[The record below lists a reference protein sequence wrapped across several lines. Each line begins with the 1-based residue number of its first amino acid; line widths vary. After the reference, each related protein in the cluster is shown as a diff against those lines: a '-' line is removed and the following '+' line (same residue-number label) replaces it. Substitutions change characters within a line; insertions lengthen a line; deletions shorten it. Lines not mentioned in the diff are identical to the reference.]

1 MKRNHYFPAALLAV
15 TLFAGCAST
24 PQSALLDEAR
34 SSYARAQADPQVTSQ
49 AALELKDA
57 GDTLNRAVAAQTN
70 KEDRAKI
77 DQLAY
82 LAKQK
87 IAVAEETARRK
98 AAEQGLANASVERER
113 IRLIARTAEADQAKQ
128 QALAAEAANRQKTAE
143 LSAAEEANR
152 QKTAELAAANAAA
165 ERDKERLAQLE
176 NQLTELNAK
185 KTDRGMVIT
194 LGDVLFDTGRAEL
207 KPGGMSN
214 VQKLAVFL
222 RQYPQRR
229 VMIEGFTDNVGSD
242 SLNQQLSERRAESV
256 RTALLNMGIGSD
268 RISTRG
274 YGKAYPV
281 AGNDSAGS
289 RQLNRRVEIVL
300 SDDSGNIVPR

>member
-1 MKRNHYFPAALLAV
+1 MKRNRYLPAALLAFS
-15 TLFAGCAST
+15 LFAGCVTAPPS
-24 PQSALLDEAR
+24 PLLDEAR

-49 AALELKDA
+49 AALELKEA
-57 GDTLNRAVAAQTN
+57 GDTLSRAIIAQTN

-82 LAKQK
+82 LAKQQVA
-87 IAVAEETARRK
+87 IAEETARRK
-98 AAEQGLANASVERER
+98 AAEQALANAGAERGR
-113 IRLIARTAEADQAKQ
+113 IRLAARTAEADQAKQ
-128 QALAAEAANRQKTAE
+128 EARTAEAASRQKSAE

-152 QKTAELAAANAAA
+152 QKSAELATATAAT
-165 ERDKERLAQLE
+165 ESDKARLAQLE
-176 NQLTELNAK
+176 SELTALNAK

-207 KPGGMSN
+207 KPGGLSS
-214 VQKLAVFL
+214 VQKLAAFL
-222 RQYPQRR
+222 REYPQRK
-229 VMIEGFTDNVGSD
+229 VLVEGFTDNVGSD
-242 SLNQQLSERRAESV
+242 SLNQQLSERRAASV

-281 AGNDSAGS
+281 AGNDAAGG
-289 RQLNRRVEIVL
+289 RQLNRRIEIVL
-300 SDDSGNIVPR
+300 SDDTGNIVPR

>member
-1 MKRNHYFPAALLAV
+1 MKRNCYFPAALLAV
-15 TLFAGCAST
+15 SLFAGCAST

-98 AAEQGLANASVERER
+98 ADEQGLANASVERER

-128 QALAAEAANRQKTAE
+128 QALAAEAANRQK
-143 LSAAEEANR
+143 S
-152 QKTAELAAANAAA
+152 AELAAANAAA

-185 KTDRGMVIT
+185 KTTRGMVIT

-207 KPGGMSN
+207 KPGGVSN
-214 VQKLAVFL
+214 VQKLSAFL
-222 RQYPQRR
+222 RQYPQRK

>member
-1 MKRNHYFPAALLAV
+1 MKRNCYFPAALLAV
-15 TLFAGCAST
+15 SLFAGCAST

-98 AAEQGLANASVERER
+98 ADEQGLANASVERER

-128 QALAAEAANRQKTAE
+128 QALAAEAANRQK
-143 LSAAEEANR
+143 S
-152 QKTAELAAANAAA
+152 AELAAANAAA

-185 KTDRGMVIT
+185 KTGRGMVIT

-207 KPGGMSN
+207 KPGGVSN
-214 VQKLAVFL
+214 VQKLSAFL
-222 RQYPQRR
+222 RQYPQRK